1 MSTSLHHSRGPGAL
15 QPALD
20 ESTSATEVS
29 GNVEFA
35 ERGDPKQTAAG
46 DRSNFVPLRSERE
59 GRVASPAEFAHLL
72 PTHKTLLTPGDVAR
86 IMAGAPTTSM
96 T

>member
-35 ERGDPKQTAAG
+35 DGAIRNKPQPG

-59 GRVASPAEFAHLL
+59 RPESLHPLNSRISSR
-72 PTHKTLLTPGDVAR
+72 PTRP
-86 IMAGAPTTSM
+86 S
-96 T
+96 